1 MTDLQTFNFNEN
13 QVRTITIEG
22 EPWFVAT
29 DVLKAMNSTT
39 KVTDL
44 KAMIEGDLGKGFV
57 SNEPLETKG
66 GEQTFL
72 VLSEPAVTLFL
83 SRSRTELGK
92 AMNRWIH
99 SEVLPSIRKTGS
111 YSLENLSPARQIIKM
126 GESMLELEQ
135 EQARQ
140 AQEQTRQAKQLE
152 ETTQTANE
160 AKEGLENVR
169 DELAS
174 LKEFA
179 VAQPEGLNQDKGQ
192 LINEAFQKLGN
203 VFRESGE
210 AKAPDCYKKPWN
222 ELGIKMRN
230 SSVKYDLNSR
240 FSNAMRKFNE
250 DLEKWEANGKP
261 RGQKPEK
268 PTRITILMR
277 DSKLTDAFKA
287 AQQVVKANISQ
298 LTALK

>member
-1 MTDLQTFNFNEN
+1 MSDLQIFNFGEN
-13 QVRTITIEG
+13 QVRTLMIDN
-22 EPWFVAT
+22 EPWFVAK
-29 DVLKAMNSTT
+29 DVCDILALTNSRKALASIEQED
-39 KVTDL
+39 KKGVTISDTPGGTQTMT
-44 KAMIEGDLGKGFV
+44 AI
-57 SNEPLETKG
+57 NESGLYHLIFKSRKPEAK
-66 GEQTFL
+66 EFKRW
-72 VLSEPAVTLFL
+72 VT
-83 SRSRTELGK
+83 
-92 AMNRWIH
+92 

-111 YSLENLSPARQIIKM
+111 YSIKQLSPGEQIVEM
-126 GESMLELEQ
+126 GKAIISLEQ

-140 AQEQTRQAKQLE
+140 AQELEQTK
-152 ETTQTANE
+152 ETSTEALSTAQE

-250 DLEKWEANGKP
+250 DLEKWEAKGKP

-277 DSKLTDAFKA
+277 DNKLTDAFKA

-298 LTALK
+298 LTSLK